1 MIIKKYETR
10 GSTAAVVESKIT
22 PTGDGALD
30 AFLAKAEEAF
40 VAGAEKHALASR
52 DEMAKMSPRERRH
65 ALPTKITLSCETD
78 GDTRVTLTAS
88 LVSGGVLREK
98 KTSFYWDGESS
109 FMSKKAKTRKNK
121 KSREK
126 L

>member
-10 GSTAAVVESKIT
+10 GATAAVVESKIT

-30 AFLAKAEEAF
+30 AFLAKTEEAF

-65 ALPTKITLSCETD
+65 APPTKITLSCETD

-98 KTSFYWDGESS
+98 TTSFYWDGESS